1 MRLITADLVLAGHD
15 LAPVEHGAVVVDG
28 DRIAWVGRAADLSR
42 DRYPAGTPVLA
53 LGPVT
58 VLPGLIDCHVHLSF
72 DGGPAPVARLR
83 AEDDARQVALM
94 TRNARRLLSVGV
106 TTARDLGG
114 RGYLGVSV
122 RDAIADGTL
131 QGPRLLVAGPP
142 LTVTGGHCWYLGGE
156 VDTEQDVRRM
166 VRRHHKNG
174 VDVVKIMSTGG
185 FMTEGSAPWF
195 AQFEPAEVQA
205 AVEEAHRVGKRVAA
219 HVHGVVGIE
228 RALDAGVDT
237 LEHCTFVRADGSYR
251 VVPELVDRIAAS
263 PAYVSPT
270 WNLLLPLFQE
280 WLPDRDYALEPLYR
294 RGARVV
300 ASTDAGIDNVP
311 HHGYVASLLA
321 MAASGLPTAEVLT
334 AATTR
339 AAEALGLAA
348 VTGAL
353 TAGLSADLIAVG
365 GDPRH
370 DLTALHDLR
379 LVLARGEPFTPDRLP
394 PIRALR
400 RDDLPG
406 FAFTEPAAG
415 APPPPPERH

>member
-1 MRLITADLVLAGHD
+1 
-15 LAPVEHGAVVVDG
+15 
-28 DRIAWVGRAADLSR
+28 
-42 DRYPAGTPVLA
+42 
-53 LGPVT
+53 
-58 VLPGLIDCHVHLSF
+58 
-72 DGGPAPVARLR
+72 
-83 AEDDARQVALM
+83 
-94 TRNARRLLSVGV
+94 
-106 TTARDLGG
+106 
-114 RGYLGVSV
+114 VSV
-122 RDAIADGTL
+122 RDAVADGTL
-131 QGPRLLVAGPP
+131 RGPRLLTAGPP
-142 LTVTGGHCWYLGGE
+142 LTVTGGHCWFMGGE

-166 VRRHHKNG
+166 VRRHHKHR

-195 AQFEPAEVQA
+195 AQFEPAEVRA

-280 WLPDRDYALEPLYR
+280 WLPEREYALEPLYR
-294 RGARVV
+294 RGARIV

-311 HHGYVASLLA
+311 HHGFVDSLLA
-321 MAASGLPTAEVLT
+321 MASSGLPNTEVLT
-334 AATTR
+334 AATSR
-339 AAEALGLAA
+339 AAEALGLAT

-353 TAGLSADLIAVG
+353 AEGLSADLIAVG

-370 DLTALHDLR
+370 DLAVLRDLR
-379 LVLARGEPFTPDRLP
+379 LVLARGEPFSPDPLP
-394 PIRALR
+394 PIPRLR
-400 RDDLPG
+400 REDLPG
-406 FAFTEPAAG
+406 FAFTAPGAG
-415 APPPPPERH
+415 APPPPRTQTA